1 MSRRSVL
8 ALGAYAAVCM
18 SASPASSNDIYPPPP
33 SVRAIDLK
41 DINLRCEPVAGG
53 TPWISNIAR
62 DYRISPGN
70 SAVNGEILRMSE
82 INENSQNNLLGFGAK
97 ARKLAWNRPADASV
111 PVAHYVLDLR
121 TNGIAVSF
129 DNGEYDGRKFASTAL
144 QLRCSRRLL
153 KYS

>member
-1 MSRRSVL
+1 MLKPSL
-8 ALGAYAAVCM
+8 LGLGAYAAVCM
-18 SASPASSNDIYPPPP
+18 SAISAGANDIYPPPP
-33 SVRAIDLK
+33 SFHINTRDID
-41 DINLRCEPVAGG
+41 LRCEPVGDG

-70 SAVNGEILRMSE
+70 SAVNGEILQISE
-82 INENSQNNLLGFGAK
+82 INENNPNNLLGFGAK

-111 PVAHYVLDLR
+111 PVAHYVLNLG

-129 DNGEYDGRKFASTAL
+129 DNGEYDGRKVAGTEL
-144 QLRCSRRLL
+144 QLRCIRRLL

>member
-1 MSRRSVL
+1 MVRRAVL
-8 ALGAYAAVCM
+8 ALGAYAAVCL
-18 SASPASSNDIYPPPP
+18 SASPASSGDSYPPPP

-41 DINLRCEPVAGG
+41 DISLRCEPVAGG
-53 TPWISNIAR
+53 TPWISDIAR

-70 SAVNGEILRMSE
+70 SAVNGEILRISRIDE
-82 INENSQNNLLGFGAK
+82 NRENSLLGFGAK

-111 PVAHYVLDLR
+111 PVAHYVLDLA

-129 DNGEYDGRKFASTAL
+129 DDGEYDGRKLAGTEL
-144 QLRCSRRLL
+144 QLRCTRRLL